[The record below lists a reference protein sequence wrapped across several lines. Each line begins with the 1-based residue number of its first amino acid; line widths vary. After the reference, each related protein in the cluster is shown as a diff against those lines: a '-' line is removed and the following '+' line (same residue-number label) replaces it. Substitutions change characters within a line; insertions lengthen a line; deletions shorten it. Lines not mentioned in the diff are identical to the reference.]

1 MMQRKQRHQEILAFL
16 YNEHADIE
24 PIKTRRIAD
33 AIGISVYSARYYLL
47 QLQNQQCVRQEHVSR
62 GSSARWTLLTDNMEF
77 D

>member
-1 MMQRKQRHQEILAFL
+1 MQYKQRCQAILAFL
-16 YNEHADIE
+16 RNEHADIN

-47 QLQNQQCVRQEHVSR
+47 QLQKMQCVRQEHVSR
-62 GSSARWTLLTDNMEF
+62 GSSARWTLLTGDKAF